1 MNQTN
6 VKVSFYLKKSES
18 DADGYCPVM
27 ARLNIGKYSESAF
40 SMKLRVPQKMWA
52 AGRATGKSVAA
63 KEINNRLDE
72 IRARALGIYAELSA
86 VRDGVSAENV
96 KHRLLGM
103 ASEQETLLG
112 YFVKFIGN
120 FEKRVGINRTA
131 KSLGGY
137 RNAYRHLERFIRSQY
152 KVSDVPFSTLD
163 LSFIEKYDLHL
174 RTECHLAPGTVIN
187 LTVRLKTVV
196 GEAIADGII
205 TAYPFFGYEPV
216 HPKPEQKY
224 LTDEELHRIMTTP
237 LHNPSL
243 YHVRDMF
250 LFSCYTGIPYGDM
263 RLLTTDNLSLA
274 DDGTWWIR
282 SSREKTG
289 VEFEIP
295 LLELPLRIIEKY
307 RDTAPDGRLLPMY
320 ANSTMNFYLKRIA
333 VICGIDR
340 RLVFHMARHNFGTH
354 ITLSLGVPIETVA
367 RMMGHLRIETTQIY
381 AKVTDKKVEE
391 DMKKLKDSS
400 VNRETFLY
408 EEEFDGKRR
417 KREQR
422 AG

>member
-18 DADGYCPVM
+18 DTDGYCPVM

-40 SMKLRVPQKMWA
+40 SMKLRVSQKMWT

-72 IRARALGIYAELSA
+72 LRARALGIYAELSA
-86 VRDGVSAENV
+86 VRDGVSAEEV

-103 ASEQETLLG
+103 TSEQETLLG
-112 YFVKFIGN
+112 YFMKFIGN
-120 FEKRVGINRTA
+120 FEKRVGINRVA
-131 KSLGGY
+131 KSLAGY
-137 RNAYRHLERFIRSQY
+137 KNAYSHLERFIRSQY
-152 KVSDVPFSTLD
+152 KVSDIPFTALD
-163 LSFIEKYDLHL
+163 LSFFEKYDLHL
-174 RTECHLAPGTVIN
+174 RTECHLALGTVIN

-263 RLLTTDNLSLA
+263 RLLTTENLFLA

-295 LLELPLRIIEKY
+295 LLATPSALPSAYRLR
-307 RDTAPDGRLLPMY
+307 
-320 ANSTMNFYLKRIA
+320 
-333 VICGIDR
+333 
-340 RLVFHMARHNFGTH
+340 
-354 ITLSLGVPIETVA
+354 
-367 RMMGHLRIETTQIY
+367 
-381 AKVTDKKVEE
+381 
-391 DMKKLKDSS
+391 
-400 VNRETFLY
+400 
-408 EEEFDGKRR
+408 
-417 KREQR
+417 
-422 AG
+422 

>member
-40 SMKLRVPQKMWA
+40 SMKLRVSQKMWT

-86 VRDGVSAENV
+86 VRDGVSAKDV

-112 YFVKFIGN
+112 YFMKFIGN

-216 HPKPEQKY
+216 HPKTEQKY
-224 LTDEELHRIMTTP
+224 LTDAELHRIMTTP

-340 RLVFHMARHNFGTH
+340 RLVFHSGRHTYATE
-354 ITLSLGVPIETVA
+354 ITLSHGVPLETVS
-367 RMMGHLRIETTQIY
+367 RMLGHSRIETTQIY
-381 AKVTDKKVEE
+381 AKVTDDKI
-391 DMKKLKDSS
+391 DSDTNALNERIAERFS
-400 VNRETFLY
+400 VVI
-408 EEEFDGKRR
+408 
-417 KREQR
+417 
-422 AG
+422 